1 VPETAIAKGRPFQL
15 AMQELADR
23 SELDKGGGLEIA
35 ANVAD
40 QILTAQTV
48 EDVIGAPAQ
57 GPGNLDD
64 LVGKPFYFT
73 GYLRFLRSAEQF
85 REGGVGVY
93 VVFDILDM
101 NGNKTVMSTGAVNV
115 VFQLRQMERL
125 GYFASE
131 DWVSD
136 KMFTIRSRPTANGTL
151 YRIDFA

>member
-1 VPETAIAKGRPFQL
+1 MPGTEVSQGRPFQL
-15 AMQELADR
+15 TMEELHNR
-23 SELDKGGGLEIA
+23 SELDKGSGIEIA

-40 QILTAQTV
+40 QILTAQSI
-48 EDVIGAPAQ
+48 EDVVNAPAQ

-101 NGNKTVMSTGAVNV
+101 NSTKSVVSTGAVNV
-115 VFQLRQMERL
+115 VFQLRQFERL
-125 GYFASE
+125 GYFADE
-131 DWVSD
+131 DWISD
-136 KMFTIRSRPTANGTL
+136 KVFTIRSRPTANGTL
-151 YRIDFA
+151 YRVDFA